1 MIRTLRLVAVVTSLV
16 LGPMAHAESTVPR
29 DQAEIAL
36 SFAPVAQATAPAV
49 VNIYARQL
57 VQDRSNPFE
66 GDPFFDQFFQ
76 GMGGPARVENSLGS
90 GVIVSPDGIV
100 VSNHHVVADATDIRV
115 VLADR
120 REYAA
125 TVLLDDPQSDLA
137 VLKVQADE
145 PLPALQ
151 IGDSDALQVG
161 DLVLAIG
168 NPFGVGQ
175 TVSSGIV
182 SGLAR
187 SALQVGDG
195 TGYFVQTDAPIN
207 PGNSG
212 GALVDMSGRL
222 VGINTAILTRDGGS
236 NGIGFAVPSNLVA
249 AVVAQAVAGQAS
261 FSRPWAGMQAQEVDG
276 SLAEAL
282 GLDRPLGVMVTRL
295 HPQSPFAAAGLV
307 EGDVVL
313 SLSGAPINTPQ
324 EFLYRLSVLGPG
336 PHQVAYVHDG
346 TRTEAEVT
354 LGPAPDDPP
363 RDQVTVAEDIV
374 LRGATLAR
382 INPAVIAEW
391 HLPLDA
397 TGVVVLDAQDFAR
410 EVGLERGDI
419 LVGINGYAVT
429 SPSDAVELAREPSR
443 RWQIDLIRQGQPL
456 RLRFRL

>member
-1 MIRTLRLVAVVTSLV
+1 MLRHIMIALALALPA
-16 LGPMAHAESTVPR
+16 GAETVPQDR
-29 DQAEIAL
+29 GQIAL
-36 SFAPVAQATAPAV
+36 SFAPVARATAPAV

-57 VQDRSNPFE
+57 VQDRSNPFA

-76 GMGGPARVENSLGS
+76 DFGGQREQNSLGS

-137 VLKVQADE
+137 VLKVQTDE
-145 PLPALQ
+145 PLPALPL
-151 IGDSDALQVG
+151 GDSDTLQVG

-212 GALVDMSGRL
+212 GALVDMTGRL
-222 VGINTAILTRDGGS
+222 VGINTAIVTRDGGS

-249 AVVAQAVAGQAS
+249 AVVAAAQTGETR
-261 FSRPWAGMQAQEVDG
+261 FPRPWAGLQAQEVDG

-307 EGDVVL
+307 DGDVIL
-313 SLSGAPINTPQ
+313 SLGGAPVNTTQ
-324 EFLYRLSVLGPG
+324 EFLYRLSVLGQG
-336 PHQVAYVHDG
+336 PQTLAYIHDA
-346 TRTEAEVT
+346 TPREARVT
-354 LGPAPDDPP
+354 LGPAPDTPP
-363 RDQVTVAEDIV
+363 RQALAVTEDVI
-374 LRGATLAR
+374 LRGASLAR
-382 INPAVIAEW
+382 INPAVIAELG
-391 HLPLDA
+391 LPLDA
-397 TGVVVLDAQDFAR
+397 TGVAVLDARDFAR
-410 EVGLERGDI
+410 EVGLRAGDI
-419 LVGINGYAVT
+419 LVGINGVPVT
-429 SPSDAVELAREPSR
+429 EPGDALVLAREPTR
-443 RWQIDLIRQGQPL
+443 RWQLDLLRNGQPL

>member
-1 MIRTLRLVAVVTSLV
+1 MIRLLCVLFLSAASAASAAAETL
-16 LGPMAHAESTVPR
+16 VPQDR
-29 DQAEIAL
+29 AEIAL
-36 SFAPVAQATAPAV
+36 SFAPVVQATAPAV

-57 VQDRSNPFE
+57 VQDRSNPFA
-66 GDPFFDQFFQ
+66 GDPFFDQFFRD
-76 GMGGPARVENSLGS
+76 MGGTTRVQNSLGS
-90 GVIVSPDGIV
+90 GVIVSADGIV

-137 VLKVQADE
+137 VLKVQTDE
-145 PLPALQ
+145 PLPALE
-151 IGDSDALQVG
+151 IGDSDALRVG

-212 GALVDMSGRL
+212 GALVDMAGRL

-249 AVVAQAVAGQAS
+249 VLVAQAEAGETRFTRA
-261 FSRPWAGMQAQEVDG
+261 WAGMQAQEVDG
-276 SLAEAL
+276 ALAEAL
-282 GLDRPLGVMVTRL
+282 GMDRPLGVMITRL
-295 HPQSPFAAAGLV
+295 HPQSPFSAAGLV
-307 EGDVVL
+307 DGDVVL
-313 SLSGAPINTPQ
+313 SLGGAPINTPQ
-324 EFLYRLSVLGPG
+324 EFLYRLSVLGTG
-336 PHQVAYVHDG
+336 PQRLAYVRGG
-346 TRTEAEVT
+346 TQAETEVLLA
-354 LGPAPDDPP
+354 PAPDDPP
-363 RDQVTVAEDIV
+363 RAALTVTEDVI
-374 LRGATLAR
+374 LRGATLVQ
-382 INPAVIAEW
+382 INPSVIAEL

-397 TGVVVLDAQDFAR
+397 AGVAVLEVRDFAR
-410 EVGLERGDI
+410 EVGLQPGDI
-419 LVGINGYAVT
+419 LSGINGYAVA
-429 SPSDAVELAREPSR
+429 SPADALALAREPVR
-443 RWQIDLIRQGQPL
+443 RWQFDLIRKGKPL

>member
-1 MIRTLRLVAVVTSLV
+1 MIRAALSLLLPLV
-16 LGPMAHAESTVPR
+16 LAVPLRAETVVPES
-29 DQAEIAL
+29 QAQIAL
-36 SFAPVAQATAPAV
+36 SFAPVAEVTAPAV

-57 VQDRSNPFE
+57 VQDRMNPFA

-76 GMGGPARVENSLGS
+76 QDFAGPPRVENALGS
-90 GVIVSPDGIV
+90 GVIVSSDGIV
-100 VSNHHVVADATDIRV
+100 VSNHHVVADATDIRI

-120 REYAA
+120 REFAA

-145 PLPALQ
+145 PLPTLAL
-151 IGDSDALQVG
+151 GDSDALAVG

-212 GALVDMSGRL
+212 GALVDMAGRL

-249 AVVAQAVAGQAS
+249 AVVAQALAGETR
-261 FSRPWAGMQAQEVDG
+261 FTRPWAGMQAQEVDG

-282 GLDRPLGVMVTRL
+282 GLDRPLGVMITRL
-295 HPQSPFAAAGLV
+295 HPQSPFAAAGLAD
-307 EGDVVL
+307 GDVVL
-313 SLSGAPINTPQ
+313 SLAGAQINTPQ

-336 PHQVAYVHDG
+336 PQTVAYVRDG
-346 TRTEAEVT
+346 TPVEVEVR
-354 LGPAPDDPP
+354 LGPAPDVPP
-363 RDQVTVAEDIV
+363 RDTLTVTEDVI

-382 INPAVIAEW
+382 INPAVIAEL

-397 TGVVVLDAQDFAR
+397 AGVVVLDARDFAR
-410 EVGLERGDI
+410 EVGLQTGDI
-419 LVGINGYAVT
+419 LLGINGVEVAT
-429 SPSDAVELAREPSR
+429 PADALALARDPGR

>member
-1 MIRTLRLVAVVTSLV
+1 MLRYV
-16 LGPMAHAESTVPR
+16 LFALALAGPTTAETVP
-29 DQAEIAL
+29 QGAEQIAL
-36 SFAPVAQATAPAV
+36 SFAPVARATAPAV

-57 VQDRSNPFE
+57 VQDRANPFA

-76 GMGGPARVENSLGS
+76 GMEGPARVENSLGS
-90 GVIVSPDGIV
+90 GVIVSADGIV

-120 REYAA
+120 REYPA
-125 TVLLDDPQSDLA
+125 TVLLDDPQSDLTILRVDA
-137 VLKVQADE
+137 EE
-145 PLPALQ
+145 PLPALPL
-151 IGDSDALQVG
+151 GDSDALQVG

-222 VGINTAILTRDGGS
+222 VGINTAILTKDGGS

-249 AVVAQAVAGQAS
+249 AVVAQAQAGETRFQ
-261 FSRPWAGMQAQEVDG
+261 RPWAGMQAQEVDAA
-276 SLAEAL
+276 LAEAL
-282 GLDRPLGVMVTRL
+282 GLDRPLGVMITRL
-295 HPQSPFAAAGLV
+295 HPQSPFAAAGLAD
-307 EGDVVL
+307 GDVVL
-313 SLSGAPINTPQ
+313 SLAGAPINTPK
-324 EFLYRLSVLGPG
+324 EFLYRLSVLGDG
-336 PHQVAYVHDG
+336 AQVVAYVHDG
-346 TRTEAEVT
+346 QRLEAKVP

-363 RDQVTVAEDIV
+363 RDQITVTEDVI

-382 INPAVIAEW
+382 VNPAVIAEM

-397 TGVVVLDAQDFAR
+397 QGVAVLRADDFAR
-410 EVGLERGDI
+410 EVGLQPGDVLI
-419 LVGINGYAVT
+419 GLNGYEVT
-429 SPSDAVELAREPSR
+429 SPAEALDLAREPSR